1 MKRDN
6 FQAIFN
12 ILSQLILNGT
22 NFVLI
27 MIFTRFLST
36 SDYGKVSIFQ
46 AYALFFAIIV
56 GLNIQG
62 SIGTAFVHIDEKER
76 NNYLSSIMLLAVC
89 FFILV
94 LIISIIFID
103 PFSAFSELSPSL
115 IVLML
120 CYSFGS
126 FAFNFANIKYVY
138 LRKSQ
143 YSCLMALI
151 ISISM
156 IGLSYFGVKNQ
167 STIGLEPYVVR
178 ILSISVP
185 YIICAIYVLFTIFGK
200 GNAFRNLK
208 KYWMFCLP
216 ICIPLVFHGVS
227 QIVLGQTDK
236 IMIQKQLIDDG
247 LVGIYSFIVTFV
259 HILNSIYTALNNTWV
274 PIYYSYT
281 KDGNYEMIKVRSNRY
296 CKLFL
301 CLCLGF
307 MFVSPEFVR
316 LFADKN
322 YWGGI
327 NLIPLIVLSIFF
339 TFLYSFGVNFELYLR
354 KTKWIAIGT
363 TAAAVVNIVLNA
375 LLIPKYELCGAAI
388 ATLISYVLLF
398 VFHQLCARKMQDE
411 LQYPYGIL
419 FFIKPIGIIL
429 MAVILFYI
437 VQNLLIIRWGIAAI
451 VGVYLVWNIVKNK
464 SIF

>member
-1 MKRDN
+1 
-6 FQAIFN
+6 
-12 ILSQLILNGT
+12 
-22 NFVLI
+22 
-27 MIFTRFLST
+27 
-36 SDYGKVSIFQ
+36 
-46 AYALFFAIIV
+46 
-56 GLNIQG
+56 
-62 SIGTAFVHIDEKER
+62 
-76 NNYLSSIMLLAVC
+76 
-89 FFILV
+89 
-94 LIISIIFID
+94 
-103 PFSAFSELSPSL
+103 
-115 IVLML
+115 
-120 CYSFGS
+120 
-126 FAFNFANIKYVY
+126 
-138 LRKSQ
+138 
-143 YSCLMALI
+143 
-151 ISISM
+151 
-156 IGLSYFGVKNQ
+156 
-167 STIGLEPYVVR
+167 
-178 ILSISVP
+178 
-185 YIICAIYVLFTIFGK
+185 
-200 GNAFRNLK
+200 
-208 KYWMFCLP
+208 MFCLP

>member
-1 MKRDN
+1 M
-6 FQAIFN
+6 
-12 ILSQLILNGT
+12 
-22 NFVLI
+22 
-27 MIFTRFLST
+27 
-36 SDYGKVSIFQ
+36 
-46 AYALFFAIIV
+46 
-56 GLNIQG
+56 
-62 SIGTAFVHIDEKER
+62 
-76 NNYLSSIMLLAVC
+76 
-89 FFILV
+89 
-94 LIISIIFID
+94 
-103 PFSAFSELSPSL
+103 
-115 IVLML
+115 
-120 CYSFGS
+120 
-126 FAFNFANIKYVY
+126 
-138 LRKSQ
+138 
-143 YSCLMALI
+143 
-151 ISISM
+151 
-156 IGLSYFGVKNQ
+156 
-167 STIGLEPYVVR
+167 
-178 ILSISVP
+178 
-185 YIICAIYVLFTIFGK
+185 
-200 GNAFRNLK
+200 
-208 KYWMFCLP
+208 
-216 ICIPLVFHGVS
+216 
-227 QIVLGQTDK
+227 
-236 IMIQKQLIDDG
+236 
-247 LVGIYSFIVTFV
+247 
-259 HILNSIYTALNNTWV
+259 
-274 PIYYSYT
+274 
-281 KDGNYEMIKVRSNRY
+281 
-296 CKLFL
+296 LFL
-301 CLCLGF
+301 FL
-307 MFVSPEFVR
+307 SPEFVR